1 MATKFALEKAAS
13 AWCTP
18 STEQIEMIP
27 ELAEA
32 FADII
37 DTVTSFCWLG
47 NATTGYLLEELRA
60 RCEMN
65 GTLNYRTVDI
75 DG

>member
-1 MATKFALEKAAS
+1 MATELSRQKVAQ

-18 STEQIEMIP
+18 TTSSKVMDS

-32 FADII
+32 FADILDEI
-37 DTVTSFCWLG
+37 WSKPWLG
-47 NATTGYLLEELRA
+47 NATTEELLNELRA

-65 GTLNYRTVDI
+65 GTLNYKTV
-75 DG
+75 GG